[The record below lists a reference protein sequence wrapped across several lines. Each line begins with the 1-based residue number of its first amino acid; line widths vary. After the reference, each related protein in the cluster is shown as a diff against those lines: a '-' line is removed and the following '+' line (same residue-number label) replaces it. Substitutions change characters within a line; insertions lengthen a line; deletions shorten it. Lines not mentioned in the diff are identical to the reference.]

1 MEMKREDAVDVLFI
15 AMPFCDE
22 YMPCLTLALFKSVL
36 AWPCSSRC
44 WRGRASKAVCSM
56 NICIM
61 PTVSVWKNTGASCR
75 YVPLA
80 TVTTI
85 LPVKRF
91 LARRLTAKR
100 FLLLKIIYAGCRES
114 IYRGKSLPAGS
125 GRIPC
130 TAWTCFRKPMRWRK
144 RT

>member
-36 AWPCSSRC
+36 ARAGIKSRVQHEYLYY
-44 WRGRASKAVCSM
+44 ASRIGLEKYRSIMQVC
-56 NICIM
+56 
-61 PTVSVWKNTGASCR
+61 
-75 YVPLA
+75 
-80 TVTTI
+80 TI
-85 LPVKRF
+85 GYGHDYF
-91 LARRLTAKR
+91 ACETILARRLTAKR
-100 FLLLKIIYAGCRES
+100 FLLLKITYAGCRES
-114 IYRGKSLPAGS
+114 ICRGKSLPAGS

-130 TAWTCFRKPMRWRK
+130 IAWISFRKPMRWRK

>member
-36 AWPCSSRC
+36 A
-44 WRGRASKAVCSM
+44 
-56 NICIM
+56 
-61 PTVSVWKNTGASCR
+61 R
-75 YVPLA
+75 YVPSA
-80 TVTTI
+80 TVMTI

-100 FLLLKIIYAGCRES
+100 FLLLKITYAGCRES
-114 IYRGKSLPAGS
+114 ICRGKFLPAGS

-130 TAWTCFRKPMRWRK
+130 SDWISFRKPMRWRK